1 MWQSNED
8 VTECSCGVVFSMF
21 NRKHHCRLCGCI
33 FCHQC
38 STGRGTIPSFIQTRS
53 EFLDVRLC
61 DSCFLTCS
69 ETNRSEPL
77 VRVFALLPVQIK
89 DIAALALN
97 KRWHH
102 ASKTLLDV
110 YRKIPSKMPYERFSR
125 LEIQL
130 LKTHIGN
137 VSGHSCWD
145 KQIVRALTK
154 VPHETSS
161 ASCRSI
167 GCKPGCSATNRI
179 DILEILNTF
188 PSTEILRN
196 ANLTTW
202 IETFL
207 RKMSAEEHVKYMPH
221 WLQRSMTPSAQEFI
235 KNYIVPRCIN
245 LHVAYAFYYEC
256 VLYKDKVYKA
266 LTDYMLERFPEYKR
280 DFIYSDSLVQYIEEL
295 VDGNRFSVKL
305 PAKLPYNPSV
315 SVTAVFDPEKIKSA
329 SNPSSIVLKTN
340 DGQKIILVKK
350 EDMRKDRLVMLF
362 ADFIQ
367 QICETKCVRYPVF
380 ATKRGG
386 WVEMLPNAKTLYEL
400 KYTLSSHIY
409 NGFPD
414 ATIRRVR
421 KRFIRSAVGACILSY
436 ILGVGDRHLQNMVVC
451 NGEIAHIDFSYLL
464 GHDPKLQMD
473 IRITPPMIIMMGGEH
488 SADYAQFVT
497 KITAAFH
504 KMREHTGLWYALMTY
519 LSSSFS
525 LLEIQN
531 HVKRKLMPC
540 LKEAEATMRIVE
552 IVKHNSNTWRH
563 SLSDVTH
570 QIFKMDF

>member
-1 MWQSNED
+1 M
-8 VTECSCGVVFSMF
+8 
-21 NRKHHCRLCGCI
+21 
-33 FCHQC
+33 
-38 STGRGTIPSFIQTRS
+38 GRGTIPSFIQTRS

-61 DSCFLTCS
+61 DSCLLTCS

-77 VRVFALLPVQIK
+77 VRVFALLPVSIK
-89 DIAALALN
+89 DISQLSLN
-97 KRWHH
+97 KRWDH
-102 ASKTLLDV
+102 ATKTLLDV
-110 YRKIPSKMPYERFSR
+110 YKKIPSKMPYERFSR

-130 LKTHIGN
+130 LKTHIVN

-145 KQIVRALTK
+145 KQIVRGLK
-154 VPHETSS
+154 VVPHKTSLATCKS
-161 ASCRSI
+161 L
-167 GCKPGCSATNRI
+167 GCAAGCGTTDKI
-179 DILEILNTF
+179 DIMEVLNTF

-196 ANLTTW
+196 PDLIAW
-202 IETFL
+202 IGTFL
-207 RKMSAEEHVKYMPH
+207 NKMTPEEHVKYMPH
-221 WLQRSMTPSAQEFI
+221 FLQRSMTPSAQAFI
-235 KNYIVPRCIN
+235 KQVIVPRCIN

-256 VLYKDKVYKA
+256 ILYNEPVYKA
-266 LTDYMLERFPEYKR
+266 LSDYMLERFPEYKR
-280 DFIYSDSLVQYIEEL
+280 DFLYSDSLVQYIEEL
-295 VDGNRFSVKL
+295 VDGNRFAVKL

-315 SVTAVFDPEKIKSA
+315 SVTAVFDPQKIKSA

-340 DGQKIILVKK
+340 HGQKIILVKK
-350 EDMRKDRLVMLF
+350 EDMTKDRLVMLF

-367 QICETKCVRYPVF
+367 KVCETKCVRYTVF

-400 KYTLSSHIY
+400 KYNLSSHIH

-414 ATIRRVR
+414 STVR
-421 KRFIRSAVGACILSY
+421 GVRQRFIRSAVGACILSY

-451 NGEIAHIDFSYLL
+451 NGELAHIDFSYLL

-473 IRITPPMIIMMGGEH
+473 IRITPPMIIMMGGEN

-497 KITAAFH
+497 KITEAFH
-504 KMREHTGLWYALMTY
+504 KMRERTGLWYALMTY

-540 LKEAEATMRIVE
+540 LKDAEATMRIVE
-552 IVKHNSNTWRH
+552 IVKHNSNTWKH

>member
-1 MWQSNED
+1 
-8 VTECSCGVVFSMF
+8 
-21 NRKHHCRLCGCI
+21 
-33 FCHQC
+33 
-38 STGRGTIPSFIQTRS
+38 
-53 EFLDVRLC
+53 
-61 DSCFLTCS
+61 
-69 ETNRSEPL
+69 
-77 VRVFALLPVQIK
+77 VRVFALLPVSIK
-89 DIAALALN
+89 DISKLALN
-97 KRWHH
+97 KRWSH
-102 ASKTLLDV
+102 ATKTLLDV
-110 YRKIPSKMPYERFSR
+110 YKKIPYKMPYERFSR

-130 LKTHIGN
+130 LKTHIAN
-137 VSGHSCWD
+137 ISGHSCWD
-145 KQIVRALTK
+145 KQVIRALQQ
-154 VPHETSS
+154 VPHKTPLSTCKS
-161 ASCRSI
+161 L
-167 GCKPGCSATNRI
+167 GCTAGCTATGKNH
-179 DILEILNTF
+179 ILEVLNTF
-188 PSTEILRN
+188 PSTQILRN
-196 ANLTTW
+196 PTLTNW
-202 IETFL
+202 IGTFL
-207 RKMSAEEHVKYMPH
+207 NKMTAKEHVKHMPH

-235 KNYIVPRCIN
+235 KKYIVPRCIN
-245 LHVAYAFYYEC
+245 IDVAYAFYYEC
-256 VLYKDKVYKA
+256 ILYNEPVYKA
-266 LTDYMLERFPEYKR
+266 LSDHMLEKFPEYRK

-295 VDGNRFSVKL
+295 VDGNRFPVKL
-305 PAKLPYNPSV
+305 PAKLPYNPDV
-315 SVTAVFDPEKIKSA
+315 NVTAIYDPKQIKSA
-329 SNPSSIVLKTN
+329 SNPSTVVLKTN
-340 DGQKIILVKK
+340 HGQKVILVKK
-350 EDMRKDRLVMLF
+350 EDMTKDRLVMLF

-367 QICETKCVRYPVF
+367 QICETKCVRYTVF

-414 ATIRRVR
+414 TTVRCVR

-436 ILGVGDRHLQNMVVC
+436 LLGVGDRHLQNMVVS
-451 NGEIAHIDFSYLL
+451 NGELAHIDFSYLL

-473 IRITPPMIIMMGGEH
+473 IRITPPMIIMMGGEN

-497 KITAAFH
+497 KITEAFH

-531 HVKRKLMPC
+531 HVKRKLMPS

>member
-1 MWQSNED
+1 MWQADAE
-8 VTECSCGVVFSMF
+8 VTECECGVVFSMF
-21 NRKHHCRLCGCI
+21 NRKHHCRLCGNI
-33 FCHQC
+33 FCSQC

-61 DSCFLTCS
+61 DNCLLTCS
-69 ETNRSEPL
+69 ETNRSERL
-77 VRVFALLPVQIK
+77 VRVFALLPVTVK
-89 DIAALALN
+89 DISHLGLN
-97 KRWHH
+97 KRWQH
-102 ASKTLLDV
+102 AAKTTLDV
-110 YRKIPSKMPYERFSR
+110 YRKIPTKMPYERFSR

-130 LKTHIGN
+130 LKTHIFN

-145 KQIVRALTK
+145 KQIIRALQ
-154 VPHETSS
+154 VIPHGAS
-161 ASCRSI
+161 AAACKSI
-167 GCKPGCSATNRI
+167 GCSGGCSSTNKI
-179 DILEILNTF
+179 HILEVLNTF
-188 PSTEILRN
+188 PSTEILRKPDLS
-196 ANLTTW
+196 AW
-202 IETFL
+202 IGNFL
-207 RKMSAEEHVKYMPH
+207 NKMTSEEHVKYMPH
-221 WLQRSMTPSAQEFI
+221 WLERSMTPSAQEFI
-235 KNYIVPRCIN
+235 KQFVVPRCIN

-256 VLYKDKVYKA
+256 VLFADPVYKT
-266 LTDYMLERFPEYKR
+266 LSNYMLKRFPEHKKN
-280 DFIYSDSLVQYIEEL
+280 FIFSDSLVQYVEEL
-295 VDGNRFSVKL
+295 VEGHRFPVKL

-315 SVTAVFDPEKIKSA
+315 SVTAVFDPTRINSA
-329 SNPSSIVLKTN
+329 SNPSSLVLKTN
-340 DGQKIILVKK
+340 HGQKVILVKK
-350 EDMRKDRLVMLF
+350 DDMRKDRLVMLF

-367 QICETKCVRYPVF
+367 QVCETKCVRYPVF

-400 KYTLSSHIY
+400 NYDLSSHIH

-414 ATIRRVR
+414 ATVQCVR
-421 KRFIRSAVGACILSY
+421 NRFIRSAVGACILSY
-436 ILGVGDRHLQNMVVC
+436 LLGVGDRHLQNMVVC
-451 NGEIAHIDFSYLL
+451 SGQLAHIDFSYLL

-488 SADYAQFVT
+488 SSDYAEFVT

-504 KMREHTGLWYALMTY
+504 KMRQHTGLWYALLTN

-540 LKEAEATMRIVE
+540 LEQAQATMRIVE

-563 SLSDVTH
+563 SLSDITH